1 VDKAAVLTVRLA
13 KNHPLPDGNKRADWV
28 ALRVFIELNGWS
40 WSNYPSVEEA
50 EHAVLAAASGEWD
63 EAAVASWLNGRIEGP
78 PSSVG

>member
-1 VDKAAVLTVRLA
+1 M
-13 KNHPLPDGNKRADWV
+13 

>member
-1 VDKAAVLTVRLA
+1 M
-13 KNHPLPDGNKRADWV
+13 

-50 EHAVLAAASGEWD
+50 ERAVLAAASGEWD
-63 EAAVASWLNGRIEGP
+63 EAAVASWRNGRIEGP